1 MQTNREVVLRAEN
14 VKKYFPI
21 RGTLGRV
28 VNNVKAVDGV
38 SLSLLRGETYG
49 LVGETGC
56 GKSTLGRT
64 LIHLTPATAGS
75 ITVEG
80 RDLTKLTPK
89 EMRSMRRRVQMVFQ
103 DPYTSLDPRQRIGD
117 ILLEMLEIQKIGGAG
132 GERRALVME
141 ILDKVGLRPEHFYR
155 FAHEFS
161 GGQRQRVGLARALIL
176 NPDLIVCDEPVSALD
191 VSVQSQIINL
201 LLDLQEERGLT
212 YLFISHDMS
221 VIRYTSN
228 RVGVMYLGHLMEEA
242 ATDDLFALP
251 MHPYSQVLL
260 SAVPSANPHTK
271 KQRIVLEGDLP
282 SPINPP
288 GGCVFH
294 TRCPYAMG
302 VCEKECPQMQE
313 VMPGHRVA
321 CHLHSQQSAKEEP
334 NHGV

>member
-1 MQTNREVVLRAEN
+1 MQSEQKEVILQAQD

-21 RGTLGRV
+21 RGAMGRV
-28 VNNVKAVDGV
+28 VNHVKAVDGV
-38 SLSLLRGETYG
+38 SLELYRGETYG

-64 LIHLTPATAGS
+64 LIHLTPATQGS
-75 ITVEG
+75 IRVEG
-80 RDLTKLTPK
+80 QDLTKMKPGPL
-89 EMRSMRRRVQMVFQ
+89 RSMRRRIQMVFQ

-117 ILLEMLEIQKIGGAG
+117 ILMEVLAIQGIGSTRQ
-132 GERRALVME
+132 ERQALVME
-141 ILDKVGLRPEHFYR
+141 TLSKVSLRPEHFYR
-155 FAHEFS
+155 FPHEFS

-201 LLDLQEERGLT
+201 LQDLQEERGLT

-228 RVGVMYLGHLMEEA
+228 RVGVMYLGHLVEEA
-242 ATDDLFALP
+242 ATDDLFAMPL
-251 MHPYSQVLL
+251 HPYTQVLL
-260 SAVPSANPHTK
+260 SAVPAANPHTK

-302 VCEKECPQMQE
+302 ICGQQCPAMHE

-321 CHLHSQQSAKEEP
+321 CHLHAQS
-334 NHGV
+334 HGE

>member
-1 MQTNREVVLRAEN
+1 MQSENKEVILQAQD

-21 RGTLGRV
+21 RGAMGRV
-28 VNNVKAVDGV
+28 VNHVKAVDGV
-38 SLSLLRGETYG
+38 SLELYRGETYG

-64 LIHLTPATAGS
+64 LIALTPATEGG
-75 ITVEG
+75 IRVEG
-80 RDLTKLTPK
+80 QDLTKMKPGPL
-89 EMRSMRRRVQMVFQ
+89 RSMRRRIQMVFQ

-117 ILLEMLEIQKIGGAG
+117 ILMEVLAIQGIGSTRQ
-132 GERRALVME
+132 ERQALVME
-141 ILDKVGLRPEHFYR
+141 TLSKVSLRPEHFYR
-155 FAHEFS
+155 FPHEFS

-201 LLDLQEERGLT
+201 LQDLQEERGLT

-228 RVGVMYLGHLMEEA
+228 RVGVMYLGHLVEEA
-242 ATDDLFALP
+242 ATDDLFAMPL
-251 MHPYSQVLL
+251 HPYTQVLL
-260 SAVPSANPHTK
+260 SAVPAANPHTK

-302 VCEKECPQMQE
+302 ICGQQCPAMRE

-321 CHLHSQQSAKEEP
+321 CHLHGQS
-334 NHGV
+334 HGE

>member
-1 MQTNREVVLRAEN
+1 
-14 VKKYFPI
+14 
-21 RGTLGRV
+21 
-28 VNNVKAVDGV
+28 
-38 SLSLLRGETYG
+38 
-49 LVGETGC
+49 
-56 GKSTLGRT
+56 
-64 LIHLTPATAGS
+64 
-75 ITVEG
+75 
-80 RDLTKLTPK
+80 
-89 EMRSMRRRVQMVFQ
+89 MRRRIQMVFQ

-117 ILLEMLEIQKIGGAG
+117 ILMEVLAIQNIGSTRQ
-132 GERRALVME
+132 ERQALVME
-141 ILDKVGLRPEHFYR
+141 TLSKVSLRPEHFYR
-155 FAHEFS
+155 FPHEFS

-201 LLDLQEERGLT
+201 LQDLQEERGLT

-228 RVGVMYLGHLMEEA
+228 RVGVMYLGHLVEEA
-242 ATDDLFALP
+242 ATDDLFAMPL
-251 MHPYSQVLL
+251 HPYTQVLL
-260 SAVPSANPHTK
+260 SAVPAANPHTK

-302 VCEKECPQMQE
+302 ICGQQCPAMRE

-321 CHLHSQQSAKEEP
+321 CHLHGQS
-334 NHGV
+334 HGE

>member
-1 MQTNREVVLRAEN
+1 MQSEKKEVILQAQD

-21 RGTLGRV
+21 RGAMGRV
-28 VNNVKAVDGV
+28 VNHVKAVDGV
-38 SLSLLRGETYG
+38 SLELYRGETYG

-64 LIHLTPATAGS
+64 LIHLTPATEGS
-75 ITVEG
+75 IRVEG
-80 RDLTKLTPK
+80 QDLTKMKAGPL
-89 EMRSMRRRVQMVFQ
+89 RSMRRRIQMVFQ

-117 ILLEMLEIQKIGGAG
+117 ILMEVLAIQGIGSTRQ
-132 GERRALVME
+132 ERQALVME
-141 ILDKVGLRPEHFYR
+141 TLSKVSLRPEHFYR
-155 FAHEFS
+155 FPHEFS

-176 NPDLIVCDEPVSALD
+176 NPDLILCDEPVSALD

-201 LLDLQEERGLT
+201 LQDLQEERGLT

-228 RVGVMYLGHLMEEA
+228 RVGVMYLGHLVEEA
-242 ATDDLFALP
+242 ATDDLFAMPL
-251 MHPYSQVLL
+251 HPYTQVLL
-260 SAVPSANPHTK
+260 SAVPAANPHTQ

-302 VCEKECPQMQE
+302 ICGQQCPAMRE

-321 CHLHSQQSAKEEP
+321 CHLHGQS
-334 NHGV
+334 HGE

>member
-1 MQTNREVVLRAEN
+1 MQSEKKEVILQAQD

-21 RGTLGRV
+21 RGAMGRV
-28 VNNVKAVDGV
+28 VNHVKAVDGV
-38 SLSLLRGETYG
+38 SLELYRGETYG

-64 LIHLTPATAGS
+64 LIALTPATEGS
-75 ITVEG
+75 IRVEG
-80 RDLTKLTPK
+80 QDLTKMKPGPL
-89 EMRSMRRRVQMVFQ
+89 RSMRRRIQMVFQ

-117 ILLEMLEIQKIGGAG
+117 ILMEVLAIQGIGSTRQ
-132 GERRALVME
+132 ERQALVME
-141 ILDKVGLRPEHFYR
+141 TLSKVSLRPEHFYR
-155 FAHEFS
+155 FPHEFS

-201 LLDLQEERGLT
+201 LQDLQEERGLT

-228 RVGVMYLGHLMEEA
+228 RVGVMYLGHLVEEA
-242 ATDDLFALP
+242 ATDDLFAMPL
-251 MHPYSQVLL
+251 HPYTQVLL
-260 SAVPSANPHTK
+260 SAVPAANPHTK

-302 VCEKECPQMQE
+302 ICGQQCPAMRE

-321 CHLHSQQSAKEEP
+321 CHLHGQS
-334 NHGV
+334 HGE

>member
-1 MQTNREVVLRAEN
+1 
-14 VKKYFPI
+14 
-21 RGTLGRV
+21 
-28 VNNVKAVDGV
+28 
-38 SLSLLRGETYG
+38 
-49 LVGETGC
+49 
-56 GKSTLGRT
+56 
-64 LIHLTPATAGS
+64 
-75 ITVEG
+75 
-80 RDLTKLTPK
+80 
-89 EMRSMRRRVQMVFQ
+89 MRRRVQMVFQ

-155 FAHEFS
+155 FPHEFS

-228 RVGVMYLGHLMEEA
+228 RVGVMYLGHLVEEA

-282 SPINPP
+282 SPDQPRRAAA
-288 GGCVFH
+288 CS
-294 TRCPYAMG
+294 TRAAPTPWA
-302 VCEKECPQMQE
+302 
-313 VMPGHRVA
+313 
-321 CHLHSQQSAKEEP
+321 SAKRRARRCRRSCRATAWP
-334 NHGV
+334 ATCTASRAQRTLR

>member
-1 MQTNREVVLRAEN
+1 MQANREVVL
-14 VKKYFPI
+14 
-21 RGTLGRV
+21 RV

-228 RVGVMYLGHLMEEA
+228 RVGVMYLGHLVEEA

-302 VCEKECPQMQE
+302 VCEKACPQMQE

>member
-1 MQTNREVVLRAEN
+1 MQSENKEVILQAQD

-21 RGTLGRV
+21 RGAMGRV
-28 VNNVKAVDGV
+28 VNHVKAVDGV
-38 SLSLLRGETYG
+38 SLELYRGETYG

-64 LIHLTPATAGS
+64 LIHLTPATEGS
-75 ITVEG
+75 IRVEG
-80 RDLTKLTPK
+80 QDLTKMKPGPL
-89 EMRSMRRRVQMVFQ
+89 RSMRRRIQMVFQ

-117 ILLEMLEIQKIGGAG
+117 ILMEVLAIQGIGSTRQ
-132 GERRALVME
+132 ERQALVME
-141 ILDKVGLRPEHFYR
+141 TLSKVSLRPEHFYR
-155 FAHEFS
+155 FPHEFS

-201 LLDLQEERGLT
+201 LQDLQEERGLT

-228 RVGVMYLGHLMEEA
+228 RVGVMYLGHLVEEA
-242 ATDDLFALP
+242 ATDDLFAMPL
-251 MHPYSQVLL
+251 HPYTQVLL
-260 SAVPSANPHTK
+260 SAVPAANPHTK

-302 VCEKECPQMQE
+302 ICGQQCPAMRE

-321 CHLHSQQSAKEEP
+321 CHLHGQS
-334 NHGV
+334 HGE

>member
-1 MQTNREVVLRAEN
+1 MQSENKEVILQAQD

-21 RGTLGRV
+21 RGAMGRV
-28 VNNVKAVDGV
+28 VNHVKAVDGV
-38 SLSLLRGETYG
+38 SLELYRGETYG

-64 LIHLTPATAGS
+64 LIALTPATEGS
-75 ITVEG
+75 IRVEG
-80 RDLTKLTPK
+80 QDLTKMKPGPL
-89 EMRSMRRRVQMVFQ
+89 RSMRRRIQMVFQ

-117 ILLEMLEIQKIGGAG
+117 ILMEVLAIQGIGSTRQ
-132 GERRALVME
+132 ERQALVME
-141 ILDKVGLRPEHFYR
+141 TLSKVSLRPEHFYR
-155 FAHEFS
+155 FPHEFS

-201 LLDLQEERGLT
+201 LQDLQEERGLT

-228 RVGVMYLGHLMEEA
+228 RVGVMYLGHLVEEA
-242 ATDDLFALP
+242 ATDDLFAMPL
-251 MHPYSQVLL
+251 HPYTQVLL
-260 SAVPSANPHTK
+260 SAVPAANPHTK

-302 VCEKECPQMQE
+302 ICGQQCPAMRE

-321 CHLHSQQSAKEEP
+321 CHLHGQS
-334 NHGV
+334 HGE

>member
-1 MQTNREVVLRAEN
+1 MQSEKKEVILQAQD

-21 RGTLGRV
+21 RGAMGRV
-28 VNNVKAVDGV
+28 VNHVKAVDGV
-38 SLSLLRGETYG
+38 SLELYRGETYG

-64 LIHLTPATAGS
+64 LIHLTPATEGS
-75 ITVEG
+75 IRVEG
-80 RDLTKLTPK
+80 QDLTRMKAGPL
-89 EMRSMRRRVQMVFQ
+89 RSMRRRIQMVFQ

-117 ILLEMLEIQKIGGAG
+117 ILMEVLAIQGIGSTRQ
-132 GERRALVME
+132 ERQALVME
-141 ILDKVGLRPEHFYR
+141 TLAKVSLRPEHFYR
-155 FAHEFS
+155 FPHEFS

-201 LLDLQEERGLT
+201 LQDLQEERGLT

-221 VIRYTSN
+221 VIRYTSS
-228 RVGVMYLGHLMEEA
+228 RVGVMYLGHLVEEA
-242 ATDDLFALP
+242 ATDDLFAMPL
-251 MHPYSQVLL
+251 HPYTQVLL
-260 SAVPSANPHTK
+260 SAVPAANPHTK

-302 VCEKECPQMQE
+302 ICGQQCPAMRE

-321 CHLHSQQSAKEEP
+321 CHLHGQS
-334 NHGV
+334 HGE

>member
-1 MQTNREVVLRAEN
+1 MQSENKEVILQAQD

-21 RGTLGRV
+21 RGAMGRV
-28 VNNVKAVDGV
+28 VNHVKAVDGV
-38 SLSLLRGETYG
+38 SLELYRGETYG

-64 LIHLTPATAGS
+64 LIHLTPATQGS
-75 ITVEG
+75 IRVEG
-80 RDLTKLTPK
+80 QDLTKMKAGTL
-89 EMRSMRRRVQMVFQ
+89 RSMRRRIQMVFQ
-103 DPYTSLDPRQRIGD
+103 DPYTSLDPRQRIGY
-117 ILLEMLEIQKIGGAG
+117 ILMEVLAIQGIGSTRQ
-132 GERRALVME
+132 ERQALVME
-141 ILDKVGLRPEHFYR
+141 TLSKVSLRPEHFYR
-155 FAHEFS
+155 FPHEFS

-201 LLDLQEERGLT
+201 LQDLQEERGLT

-228 RVGVMYLGHLMEEA
+228 RVGVMYLGHLVEEA
-242 ATDDLFALP
+242 ATDDLFAMPL
-251 MHPYSQVLL
+251 HPYTQVLL
-260 SAVPSANPHTK
+260 SAVPADNPHTK

-302 VCEKECPQMQE
+302 ICGQQCPAMHE

-321 CHLHSQQSAKEEP
+321 CHLHGQS
-334 NHGV
+334 HGE

>member
-1 MQTNREVVLRAEN
+1 M
-14 VKKYFPI
+14 
-21 RGTLGRV
+21 GRV
-28 VNNVKAVDGV
+28 VNHVKAVDGV
-38 SLSLLRGETYG
+38 SLELYRGETYG

-64 LIHLTPATAGS
+64 LIALTPATEGS
-75 ITVEG
+75 IRVEG
-80 RDLTKLTPK
+80 QDLTKMKPGPL
-89 EMRSMRRRVQMVFQ
+89 RSMRRRIQMVFQ

-117 ILLEMLEIQKIGGAG
+117 ILMEVLAIQGIGSTRQ
-132 GERRALVME
+132 ERQALVME
-141 ILDKVGLRPEHFYR
+141 TLSKVSLRPEHFYR
-155 FAHEFS
+155 FPHEFS

-201 LLDLQEERGLT
+201 LQDLQEERGLT

-228 RVGVMYLGHLMEEA
+228 RVGVMYLGHLVEEA
-242 ATDDLFALP
+242 ATDDLFAMPL
-251 MHPYSQVLL
+251 HPYTQVLL
-260 SAVPSANPHTK
+260 SAVPAANPHTK

-302 VCEKECPQMQE
+302 ICGQQCPAMRE

-321 CHLHSQQSAKEEP
+321 CHLHGQS
-334 NHGV
+334 HGE

>member
-1 MQTNREVVLRAEN
+1 MQSENKEVILQAQD

-21 RGTLGRV
+21 RGAMGRV
-28 VNNVKAVDGV
+28 VNHVKAVDGV
-38 SLSLLRGETYG
+38 SLELYRGETYG

-64 LIHLTPATAGS
+64 LIHLTPATEGS
-75 ITVEG
+75 IRVEG
-80 RDLTKLTPK
+80 QDLTKMKPGPL
-89 EMRSMRRRVQMVFQ
+89 RSMRRRIQMVFQ

-117 ILLEMLEIQKIGGAG
+117 ILMEVLAIQGIGSTRQ
-132 GERRALVME
+132 ERQALVME
-141 ILDKVGLRPEHFYR
+141 TLSKVSLRPEHFYR
-155 FAHEFS
+155 FPHEFS

-201 LLDLQEERGLT
+201 LQDLQEERGLT

-228 RVGVMYLGHLMEEA
+228 RVGVMYLGHLVEEA
-242 ATDDLFALP
+242 ATDDLFAMPL
-251 MHPYSQVLL
+251 HPHTQVLL
-260 SAVPSANPHTK
+260 SAVPAANPHTK

-302 VCEKECPQMQE
+302 ICGQQCPAMRE

-321 CHLHSQQSAKEEP
+321 CHLHGQS
-334 NHGV
+334 HGE